1 MWKIGDYSNSGI
13 AILGE
18 KDDRGSFYRRYARFA
33 DYKNGFLRGD
43 KSLLD
48 EGVQA
53 ALDKWASEEK
63 ELRFGHFSNRDAL
76 DLGNF
81 LVQEVYDSAID
92 MAVCIRK
99 VNGAILFQHL
109 TENTSLDNQN
119 WMQRKFNTVV
129 YFETSSYFAWAKNAI
144 NDRTVASLGL
154 PEKDY
159 VLCGGGFPIKLKFG
173 EFVGVLTVSNLP
185 HEEDHQFI
193 TDNVYRWLNEHQLK
207 GK

>member
-1 MWKIGDYSNSGI
+1 MWKLGDFIDSGI
-13 AILGE
+13 AMIGE
-18 KDDRGSFYRRYARFA
+18 KDNGGNFYRRYARFA
-33 DYKNGFLRGD
+33 DSKNGFLRGD

-48 EGVQA
+48 EGIQT
-53 ALDKWASEEK
+53 ALDKWTLEEK
-63 ELRFGHFSNRDAL
+63 QLRFEHFSNRDAL

-81 LVQEVYDSAID
+81 LVNEIYDSAID

-109 TENTSLDNQN
+109 TENTNLDNQR

-129 YFETSSYFAWAKNAI
+129 YFETSSYLAWAKNAI
-144 NDRTVASLGL
+144 KDKTVADLGL

-159 VLCGGGFPIKLKFG
+159 VLCGGGFPIKLKSG

-193 TDNVYRWLNEHQLK
+193 TDNLYKWLK
-207 GK
+207 R